1 MADKRHT
8 KDQDNV
14 LVNTAKVI
22 GTAAGKVASLVGAVP
37 DETPLPTKSV
47 KKGKLLKKN
56 KSRLPRRLKKAQKA
70 TAARSSQGG

>member
-1 MADKRHT
+1 MADKRRT

-22 GTAAGKVASLVGAVP
+22 GTAAGKVALLVSAAP
-37 DETPLPTKSV
+37 DETPLATKSV
-47 KKGKLLKKN
+47 KKEKLPKKDQPH
-56 KSRLPRRLKKAQKA
+56 LPRRLKKAQKK